1 MLGSLGAALIAFAV
15 MHLVMV
21 IVLARRP
28 HAGRAWTLLAVACAA
43 GGGCLVDARLVPGHL
58 AAAIVAGSAAVL
70 VAGLYAQTSRWLH
83 PVGATV
89 WSSWLLL
96 GAALLGWGGLFLV
109 HLQVSRATLVLLWG
123 ASALSVV
130 TLPSAVIQTREG
142 WEPLLRRRS
151 RRDTRPPAPPPGGRL
166 PRVSVHV
173 PCHAEPPQIVIST
186 LEHLAR
192 LDYPDFEVLVIDNN
206 TADPWLWLPV
216 AACCQRLGGRFR
228 FFHVEEIIGAKA
240 GALNWALPHTCP
252 RAELIA
258 VVDADYQVR
267 PGWLRE
273 TAAYFADPRVGF
285 VQCPHAY
292 RDYGGSALGRWANW
306 EYVVFFATGMVSLD
320 EARSGIT
327 VGTMSLIRRAAL
339 ERAGGWATWCLT
351 EDSELAIRIHALGY
365 QSVYLAEPYGRG
377 LIPETFEGYRRQR
390 YRWTYG
396 PVQEFQRHWRLFL
409 PGRLAAP
416 SALTGQQKLHHANH
430 GLDVMCIGVRALC
443 FPWAAA
449 AAMSMVAHH
458 ERVPM
463 PAELWVAATC
473 LLTASLIMRWLVYRR
488 AVEASIGQALGG
500 ILAFAALTHVI
511 TTASLRAVACH
522 PAHWQRTDKFSQRQ
536 RGVSA
541 LGQASSETVLGLA
554 GLLAAAALIAARTGG
569 IATALAI
576 GLAVQALTYLAAPA
590 VAIAADRSLARAPRT
605 RAGQPVTMAATG
617 TARPAGAHPVQPRHP
632 SHPAPQRPE
641 RSHDQRRPSPGHLPP
656 GSGHPRP
663 HPRRPEP
670 GAPTPTGTRNPA
682 PMQHTGRPW
691 DPYVPSPRLP
701 ADGLPQ
707 ADFAA
712 RPAQP
717 RSVGLPSVGL
727 QDYRGQGGGQADR
740 PGAVNGQGY
749 RAR

>member
-1 MLGSLGAALIAFAV
+1 MLGYLGAALIVFAV
-15 MHLVMV
+15 MHLVMAA
-21 IVLARRP
+21 VLARGP
-28 HAGRAWTLLAVACAA
+28 HAGLAWTLVAAAYAA

-58 AAAIVAGSAAVL
+58 AAAVVAGVTGVVA
-70 VAGLYAQTSRWLH
+70 AGLYALTSRWLH
-83 PVGATV
+83 PVGAAV

-96 GAALLGWGGLFLV
+96 GAALLGWGGLFLA
-109 HLQVSRATLVLLWG
+109 HLQVSRATLALLWVT
-123 ASALSVV
+123 SALSAV

-142 WEPLLRRRS
+142 WDPLLRRRS
-151 RRDTRPPAPPPGGRL
+151 RRTGRPPVHRNARM

-173 PCHAEPPQIVIST
+173 PCRSEPPQVVMAT
-186 LEHLAR
+186 LERLAR

-206 TADPWLWLPV
+206 TADPRLWRPV
-216 AACCQRLGGRFR
+216 AAHCQRLGGRFR
-228 FFHVEEIIGAKA
+228 FFHVEGIAGAKA
-240 GALNWALPHTCP
+240 GALNWALRRTCP

-273 TAAYFADPRVGF
+273 VAAYFADSRVGF

-306 EYVVFFATGMVSLD
+306 EYAVFFATGMVSLD
-320 EARSGIT
+320 EARAGIT

-365 QSVYLAEPYGRG
+365 QSVYLTDPYGRG
-377 LIPETFEGYRRQR
+377 LIPETFGGYRRQR

-443 FPWAAA
+443 FLWAAA
-449 AAMSMVAHH
+449 AAASLVAHH

-473 LLTASLIMRWLVYRR
+473 LLAGHLIMRWLTYRR
-488 AVEASIGQALGG
+488 AVRASARQALGG

-522 PAHWQRTDKFSQRQ
+522 PARWQRTSKFRQPQ
-536 RGVSA
+536 RGLRA
-541 LGQASSETVLGLA
+541 LACARGETVLGLA
-554 GLLAAAALIAARTGG
+554 GLLVAGALIAVHGGG
-569 IATALAI
+569 IVTALAI
-576 GLAVQALTYLAAPA
+576 GLAVQALTYLTAPA
-590 VAIAADRSLARAPRT
+590 VALAADRSLARAAHRPSARAARSRPGQQPLPDAVAGASPRGEVLLGNAAAVAPGVRRARPDMAGAGPNPRRSDAGMWPIAAHGRLAAPILDQCSAPNSNPRWPEPRT
-605 RAGQPVTMAATG
+605 VT
-617 TARPAGAHPVQPRHP
+617 R
-632 SHPAPQRPE
+632 
-641 RSHDQRRPSPGHLPP
+641 
-656 GSGHPRP
+656 
-663 HPRRPEP
+663 
-670 GAPTPTGTRNPA
+670 
-682 PMQHTGRPW
+682 
-691 DPYVPSPRLP
+691 
-701 ADGLPQ
+701 
-707 ADFAA
+707 
-712 RPAQP
+712 
-717 RSVGLPSVGL
+717 
-727 QDYRGQGGGQADR
+727 
-740 PGAVNGQGY
+740 
-749 RAR
+749 